1 MSRDQPSSTA
11 TASAPS
17 ATAPSS
23 VEINSRPDTDPP
35 DPGRRPDPMSLGQS
49 TDMDVSSP
57 ENPTQ
62 TLILPATAMHPT
74 SPMSSSRVSNLVPIP
89 SPASYKDTLMA
100 SDTPKPAEGNVFTD
114 NEEVKLVEGD
124 VTRSTVD
131 GLISIVFSER
141 VQALAVKNFDLTVVV
156 KLLGRRI
163 GYNTLRTRLLD
174 LWKPTEAFQLMD
186 IENDYFLVTFKSSSD
201 FSNAVSGVNTAGD
214 VSAPSIEP
222 VTSTPSASD
231 EPFGPWMK
239 VERRQRRVVR
249 KDVNGKQ
256 SNPGFVI
263 AQSRFNPIFEN
274 ETPVEQD
281 ILVDRHSPI
290 SVTNHSNP
298 IAQVSPKEAV
308 EDPHGKG
315 KASVNSPPVKSRSSL
330 PVRKSVSVQRSYAA
344 STSKSGPLP
353 SRRNSSLSGTRFAPF
368 PRPVP
373 RLNKSNHSAVI
384 ISETDAPVFL
394 QGGSF
399 PPLVPDTLL
408 GAIKLP
414 NLEDRQHQPSS
425 LPPLTDGQLQPSPLP
440 ALADRQ
446 LQPSSLPTLADA
458 QRALLP
464 SIQPRGQ

>member
-100 SDTPKPAEGNVFTD
+100 SDTPKPAE
-114 NEEVKLVEGD
+114 
-124 VTRSTVD
+124 
-131 GLISIVFSER
+131 
-141 VQALAVKNFDLTVVV
+141 
-156 KLLGRRI
+156 
-163 GYNTLRTRLLD
+163 
-174 LWKPTEAFQLMD
+174 
-186 IENDYFLVTFKSSSD
+186 
-201 FSNAVSGVNTAGD
+201 GD